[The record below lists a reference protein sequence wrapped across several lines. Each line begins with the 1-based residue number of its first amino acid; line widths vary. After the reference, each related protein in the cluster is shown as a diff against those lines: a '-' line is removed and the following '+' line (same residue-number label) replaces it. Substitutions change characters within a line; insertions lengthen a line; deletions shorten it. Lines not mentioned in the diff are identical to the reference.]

1 MSSTLLRLLGLAGA
15 AQAACSNLVIDN
27 FSRSTVSGSN
37 NLDAW
42 TSEDTSMSKV
52 AISKGI
58 LSFTPKTDSSSY
70 YYETLG
76 CVKAATQGYNA
87 LSLTVKGPKDASM
100 MLEIQTKASCAD
112 DNYNSQWV
120 QINGLTGSTQNISIA
135 LSSFTNANLDAVS
148 AFVWSTYSKFDNY
161 QFSNLQFTCSG
172 GSNPS
177 ISTAP
182 ATATTRGV
190 THCSRFL
197 WHNLILRHLGTIAKL
212 HDHVSCPNGP
222 IISYV
227 CFLIPPNQ
235 ISFKLSYI
243 ERFFVNLARSSFE
256 IDVSNFRLSLYCPHR
271 VRVIEHSLFDCI

>member
-1 MSSTLLRLLGLAGA
+1 MSYTLLRLLGLAGA

-100 MLEIQTKASCAD
+100 MLEIQTKASCGD

-120 QINGLTGSTQNISIA
+120 QIKGLTGSTQNISIA

-148 AFVWSTYSKFDNY
+148 AFVWSTYSNHYHWWFCVS
-161 QFSNLQFTCSG
+161 FSLYFCSFIFNQLG
-172 GSNPS
+172 L
-177 ISTAP
+177 A
-182 ATATTRGV
+182 
-190 THCSRFL
+190 HY
-197 WHNLILRHLGTIAKL
+197 LILRHLGTIVKL
-212 HDHVSCPNGP
+212 HGHIRCPNGP
-222 IISYV
+222 IIAYV
-227 CFLIPPNQ
+227 CFLIPPNH
-235 ISFKLSYI
+235 ISFKFSSI
-243 ERFFVNLARSSFE
+243 ERFVFKLARSSLE
-256 IDVSNFRLSLYCPHR
+256 IDVSNFRLSLHCPYR
-271 VRVIEHSLFDCI
+271 VQIIKHSLFDCI